1 MSARKQR
8 TRRFKLRFYLI
19 LLVPILL
26 VGAYIGYRILKP
38 TTGRLGTDTVEG
50 DLEFTGVIIRREN
63 VADTEDYHTIRF
75 LVGEGDMVNNNQQ
88 VAFLYRKGYE
98 NQMSDIVSKEQQIYQ
113 QQINLLR
120 LDSADGISLPADVAA
135 YNSRIDEVVDRM
147 TQASLGKDGLDYIQL
162 SEELDGLLSAREQ
175 LLRQLFPE
183 KDENGKAISDNVAL
197 YRDLN
202 ALRGAFS
209 AQSTLINTSGTGY
222 ISFHLDGYENAMS
235 IDSLTASQI
244 SRVVSSPVSASYNA
258 AGVYRIVDPN
268 GFYVAFTVKAG
279 DSHRLIVGNTYEL
292 KVKYQDTTY
301 TGRVVA
307 ERPAAKNVL
316 YILEINRD
324 VLPVLENRTMTFS
337 IHSQASGVSIPV
349 DGLYFNGGVPF
360 VFINTGRAYQPI
372 QVVIPASDGETAI
385 IEAADKNIRLTRGLR
400 FQYHDEDDDESSATA
415 APSFSPVP
423 TAIPT
428 PTPRPTPVP

>member
-1 MSARKQR
+1 MSARKQK
-8 TRRFKLRFYLI
+8 TKRFRLRFYLL

-26 VGAYIGYRILKP
+26 VGAYVGYRILRP

-63 VADTEDYHTIRF
+63 VATSEDYHTIRF
-75 LVGEGDMVNNNQQ
+75 LVSEGDMVNNSQQ
-88 VAFLYRKGYE
+88 VAYLYRKGYE

-113 QQINLLR
+113 QQITLLR
-120 LDSADGISLPADVAA
+120 LSSADGLTVPEQVAV
-135 YNSRIDEVVDRM
+135 YNTRIEEIVNQM

-162 SEELDGLLSAREQ
+162 SEELDDLLTARQ
-175 LLRQLFPE
+175 NLLRQLVPADATLTASYQQLDSL
-183 KDENGKAISDNVAL
+183 KS
-197 YRDLN
+197 
-202 ALRGAFS
+202 AFS
-209 AQSTLINTSGTGY
+209 AESALVNNSGTGY

-235 IDSLTASQI
+235 IDSLTPTQVG
-244 SRVVSSPVSASYNA
+244 RVTSSPVSASYNT

-268 GFYVAFTVKAG
+268 GFYVAFNVSA
-279 DSHRLIVGNTYEL
+279 SSSQRLIVGNTYEM
-292 KVKYQDTTY
+292 KVKYQDTSY
-301 TGRVVA
+301 MGRVVA

-316 YILEINRD
+316 YILEVNRD

-337 IHSQASGVSIPV
+337 IHSEASGVSIPV
-349 DGLYFNGGVPF
+349 KGLYYNGGIPY

-385 IEAADKNIRLTRGLR
+385 IEAADRNIRLTRGLR
-400 FQYHDEDDDESSATA
+400 FQYHDDDDEEPG
-415 APSFSPVP
+415 PSPTPSNTPAP
-423 TAIPT
+423 TAVPT

>member
-1 MSARKQR
+1 MSARKRQ
-8 TRRFKLRFYLI
+8 TRRFRLRFYLI

-26 VGAYIGYRILKP
+26 VGAYVGYRIMRP

-50 DLEFTGVIIRREN
+50 DLEFTGVIIRKEN
-63 VADTEDYHTIRF
+63 VATSEDYHTIRF
-75 LVGEGDMVNNNQQ
+75 LVSEGDMVNNAQQ
-88 VAFLYRKGYE
+88 VAYLYRKGYE

-113 QQINLLR
+113 QQIALLR
-120 LDSADGISLPADVAA
+120 LNSADGMTVPGEVAD
-135 YNSRIDEVVDRM
+135 YNSRIEQVVDQM

-162 SEELDGLLSAREQ
+162 SEELDGLLTARQ
-175 LLRQLFPE
+175 NLLRQLVPA
-183 KDENGKAISDNVAL
+183 DATLTANYQQLDN
-197 YRDLN
+197 
-202 ALRGAFS
+202 LRSAFS
-209 AQSTLINTSGTGY
+209 AERPLINNSGTGY

-235 IDSLTASQI
+235 IDSLTPTQV

-268 GFYVAFTVKAG
+268 GFYVAFTVKSG
-279 DSHRLIVGNTYEL
+279 DSHRLIVGNTYDL
-292 KVKYQDTTY
+292 KVQYQDATY

-307 ERPAAKNVL
+307 ERPAASNVL

-324 VLPVLENRTMTFS
+324 VLPVLETRTMTFS

-349 DGLYFNGGVPF
+349 KGLYFNGGIPY

-385 IEAADKNIRLTRGLR
+385 IEAADRNIRLTRGLR
-400 FQYHDEDDDESSATA
+400 FQYHDDDDEEESSATA
-415 APSFSPVP
+415 APTSTPAPTPVP
-423 TAIPT
+423 TA
-428 PTPRPTPVP
+428 TPRPTPVP

>member
-26 VGAYIGYRILKP
+26 VGAYIGYRILNP

-63 VADTEDYHTIRF
+63 VATSEDYHTIRY
-75 LVGEGDMVNNNQQ
+75 LVSEGDMVSNSQQ
-88 VAFLYRKGYE
+88 VAYLYRKGYE
-98 NQMSDIVSKEQQIYQ
+98 NQMSDIVNKEQQIYQ
-113 QQINLLR
+113 QQITLLR
-120 LDSADGISLPADVAA
+120 LSSSDGMSIP
-135 YNSRIDEVVDRM
+135 DEVADYNARIKDLVDRM

-162 SEELDGLLSAREQ
+162 SEELDDLLTGRQ
-175 LLRQLFPE
+175 NLLRQIVPADATLSASYQQL
-183 KDENGKAISDNVAL
+183 DI
-197 YRDLN
+197 
-202 ALRGAFS
+202 LRNAFS
-209 AQSTLINTSGTGY
+209 AESTLVNNAGTGY

-235 IDSLTASQI
+235 IDSLTESQVR
-244 SRVVSSPVSASYNA
+244 RVVSSPVSASYNA

-268 GFYVAFTVKAG
+268 GFYVAFTIKAT
-279 DSHRLIVGNTYEL
+279 DPHRLIVGNTYEL
-292 KVKYQDTTY
+292 KVKYQDTAY
-301 TGRVVA
+301 TGRVVD
-307 ERPAAKNVL
+307 ERPASKYVL
-316 YILEINRD
+316 YIIEVNRD

-337 IHSQASGVSIPV
+337 IHSAASGVSIPV
-349 DGLYFNGGVPF
+349 EGLYFNGGVPY

-385 IEAADKNIRLTRGLR
+385 IEAANKNIHLTRGLR
-400 FQYHDEDDDESSATA
+400 FQYHDEDDEESSATPTPA
-415 APSFSPVP
+415 YSPAPTPV
-423 TAIPT
+423 PT

>member
-1 MSARKQR
+1 MSAKKQ
-8 TRRFKLRFYLI
+8 TKRFRLRFYLI

-38 TTGRLGTDTVEG
+38 STGRLGTDTVEG
-50 DLEFTGVIIRREN
+50 EVEFTGVIIRREN
-63 VADTEDYHTIRF
+63 VATSEDYHTIRY
-75 LVGEGDMVNNNQQ
+75 LVSEGDMVSGQQ
-88 VAFLYRKGYE
+88 KVAYLYRKGYE

-113 QQINLLR
+113 QQITLLR
-120 LDSADGISLPADVAA
+120 LNSADGLTVPDEVAA
-135 YNSRIDEVVDRM
+135 YNTRIEEIVNQM

-162 SEELDGLLSAREQ
+162 SEDLDVLLTARQ
-175 LLRQLFPE
+175 NLLRQIVPADATLTASYQQLDML
-183 KDENGKAISDNVAL
+183 KS
-197 YRDLN
+197 
-202 ALRGAFS
+202 AFS
-209 AQSTLINTSGTGY
+209 AESTLVNSAGTGY

-244 SRVVSSPVSASYNA
+244 TRVAASPVSASYNA

-268 GFYVAFTVKAG
+268 GFYVAFTVK
-279 DSHRLIVGNTYEL
+279 SESSQRLIVGNTYEL
-292 KVKYQDTTY
+292 KVKYQDTSY

-316 YILEINRD
+316 YILEVNRD

-349 DGLYFNGGVPF
+349 KGLYFNGGIPY

-400 FQYHDEDDDESSATA
+400 FQYHDDDDDEASASPTPA
-415 APSFSPVP
+415 YSPVP
-423 TAIPT
+423 TAVPT

>member
-1 MSARKQR
+1 MSARQR

-19 LLVPILL
+19 LMVPILL
-26 VGAYIGYRILKP
+26 VGAYIGYRILNP
-38 TTGRLGTDTVEG
+38 TTGRLGTGTVEG

-63 VADTEDYHTIRF
+63 VAASEDYHTIRF
-75 LVGEGDMVNNNQQ
+75 LVSEGDLVSNNQL
-88 VAFLYRKGYE
+88 VAYLYRKGYE

-113 QQINLLR
+113 QQITLLR
-120 LDSADGISLPADVAA
+120 LASADGMTVPDQVAA
-135 YNSRIDEVVDRM
+135 YNTRIEETVNKM
-147 TQASLGKDGLDYIQL
+147 TQASLGKDGLDYIRL
-162 SEELDGLLSAREQ
+162 SEELDDLLTARQ
-175 LLRQLFPE
+175 NLLRDLVPADATLTASYQQL
-183 KDENGKAISDNVAL
+183 DI
-197 YRDLN
+197 
-202 ALRGAFS
+202 LRGAFS
-209 AQSTLINTSGTGY
+209 AESTLANNSGTGY

-268 GFYVAFTVKAG
+268 GFYVAFTVKAA

-292 KVKYQDTTY
+292 KVKYQDTSY

-337 IHSQASGVSIPV
+337 IHSSASGVSIPV
-349 DGLYFNGGVPF
+349 EGLYFNGGIPY

-400 FQYHDEDDDESSATA
+400 FQYHDEDDDEESSATPTPA
-415 APSFSPVP
+415 YSPAP
-423 TAIPT
+423 TAVPT

>member
-8 TRRFKLRFYLI
+8 TRRFRLRFYLI

-26 VGAYIGYRILKP
+26 VGAYVGYRILKP

-50 DLEFTGVIIRREN
+50 EIEFTGVIIRREN
-63 VADTEDYHTIRF
+63 VATSEDYHTIRF
-75 LVGEGDMVNNNQQ
+75 LVSEGDMVSNAQQ
-88 VAFLYRKGYE
+88 VAYLYRKGYE

-113 QQINLLR
+113 QQITLLR
-120 LDSADGISLPADVAA
+120 LSSADGLSVPDEVAA
-135 YNSRIDEVVDRM
+135 YNDRITEIVNKM

-162 SEELDGLLSAREQ
+162 SEDLDVLLTARQ
-175 LLRQLFPE
+175 NLLRQLVPA
-183 KDENGKAISDNVAL
+183 DATLTASYQQLDN
-197 YRDLN
+197 
-202 ALRGAFS
+202 LRSAFS
-209 AQSTLINTSGTGY
+209 AESTLINNSGTGY

-235 IDSLTASQI
+235 IDSLTPTQVG
-244 SRVVSSPVSASYNA
+244 RVVSSPVSASYNA

-268 GFYVAFTVKAG
+268 GFYVAFNVSA
-279 DSHRLIVGNTYEL
+279 SSSQRLIVGNTYEM
-292 KVKYQDTTY
+292 KVKYQDTSY

-316 YILEINRD
+316 YILEVNRD

-337 IHSQASGVSIPV
+337 IRTEASGVSIPV
-349 DGLYFNGGVPF
+349 EGLYFNGGIPY

-385 IEAADKNIRLTRGLR
+385 IEAANKNIRLTRGLR
-400 FQYHDEDDDESSATA
+400 FQYHDDDDEESSASPT
-415 APSFSPVP
+415 PSFTPAP
-423 TAIPT
+423 TAVPT
-428 PTPRPTPVP
+428 PTPKPTPVP

>member
-8 TRRFKLRFYLI
+8 AHRFRLRFYLI

-26 VGAYIGYRILKP
+26 VGAYIGYRILRP

-63 VADTEDYHTIRF
+63 VATTEDYHTIRY
-75 LVGEGDMVNNNQQ
+75 LVGEGDMVSSSQQ
-88 VAFLYRKGYE
+88 VAYMYRKGYE
-98 NQMSDIVSKEQQIYQ
+98 NQMSEIVSKEQQIYQ
-113 QQINLLR
+113 QQITLLR
-120 LDSADGISLPADVAA
+120 LNSADGLTVPDEVNT
-135 YNSRIDEVVDRM
+135 YNTSIDEVVEKM
-147 TQASLGKDGLDYIQL
+147 TQASLGKGGLDYIQL
-162 SEELDGLLSAREQ
+162 AEELDLLLSARQ
-175 LLRQLFPE
+175 NLLRQIVP
-183 KDENGKAISDNVAL
+183 SDATL
-197 YRDLN
+197 TASYQQLD
-202 ALRGAFS
+202 ALRNAFS
-209 AQSTLINTSGTGY
+209 SESTLVNNAGTGY

-235 IDSLTASQI
+235 IDSLTESQI
-244 SRVVSSPVSASYNA
+244 RRVVSSPVSASYNA

-268 GFYVAFTVKAG
+268 GFYVAFTISA
-279 DSHRLIVGNTYEL
+279 SNSTRLIVGNSYEL

-307 ERPAAKNVL
+307 ERPAAKYVL
-316 YILEINRD
+316 YILEVNRD

-337 IHSQASGVSIPV
+337 IHNSASGVSIPV
-349 DGLYFNGGVPF
+349 KGLYFNGGVPY

-400 FQYHDEDDDESSATA
+400 FQYHEEDDEPSATA
-415 APSFSPVP
+415 APTNTPAP

>member
-1 MSARKQR
+1 MSARKRQ
-8 TRRFKLRFYLI
+8 TRRFRLRFYLI

-26 VGAYIGYRILKP
+26 VGAYVGYRIMRP

-50 DLEFTGVIIRREN
+50 DLEFTGVIIRKEN
-63 VADTEDYHTIRF
+63 VATSEDYHTIRF
-75 LVGEGDMVNNNQQ
+75 LVSEGDMVNNAQQ
-88 VAFLYRKGYE
+88 VAYLYRKGYE

-113 QQINLLR
+113 QQIALLR
-120 LDSADGISLPADVAA
+120 LNSADGMTVPGEVAD
-135 YNSRIDEVVDRM
+135 YNSRIEQVVDQM

-162 SEELDGLLSAREQ
+162 SEELDGLLTARQ
-175 LLRQLFPE
+175 NLLRQLVPA
-183 KDENGKAISDNVAL
+183 DATLTANYQQLDN
-197 YRDLN
+197 
-202 ALRGAFS
+202 LRSAFS
-209 AQSTLINTSGTGY
+209 AESTLINNSGTGY

-235 IDSLTASQI
+235 IDSLTPTQV

-268 GFYVAFTVKAG
+268 GFYVAFTVKSG
-279 DSHRLIVGNTYEL
+279 DSHRLIVGNTYDL
-292 KVKYQDTTY
+292 KVQYQDATY

-307 ERPAAKNVL
+307 ERPAASNVL

-324 VLPVLENRTMTFS
+324 VLPVLETRTMTFS

-349 DGLYFNGGVPF
+349 KGLYFNGGIPY

-385 IEAADKNIRLTRGLR
+385 IEAADRNIRLTRGLR
-400 FQYHDEDDDESSATA
+400 FQYHDDDDEEESSATA
-415 APSFSPVP
+415 APTSTPAPTPVP
-423 TAIPT
+423 TA
-428 PTPRPTPVP
+428 TPRPTPVP

>member
-8 TRRFKLRFYLI
+8 TRRFKLRFYLL

-26 VGAYIGYRILKP
+26 VGAYVGYRIMRP

-63 VADTEDYHTIRF
+63 VATSEDYHTIRF
-75 LVGEGDMVNNNQQ
+75 LVGEGDMVSNSQQ
-88 VAFLYRKGYE
+88 VAYLYRKGYE

-113 QQINLLR
+113 QQITLLR
-120 LDSADGISLPADVAA
+120 LNSADGLTVPDEVAA
-135 YNSRIDEVVDRM
+135 YNDRITEIVNKM

-162 SEELDGLLSAREQ
+162 SEDLDVLLTARQ
-175 LLRQLFPE
+175 NLLRQLVPA
-183 KDENGKAISDNVAL
+183 DATLTASYQQLDS
-197 YRDLN
+197 
-202 ALRGAFS
+202 LRSAFS
-209 AQSTLINTSGTGY
+209 AESTLINNSGTGY

-244 SRVVSSPVSASYNA
+244 SRVVSSPVSASYNT
-258 AGVYRIVDPN
+258 AGIYRIVDPN
-268 GFYVAFTVKAG
+268 GFYVALTVRSE
-279 DSHRLIVGNTYEL
+279 DSHRLIVGNTYEM
-292 KVKYQDTTY
+292 KVKYQDTSY
-301 TGRVVA
+301 MGRVVA

-316 YILEINRD
+316 YILEVNRD

-337 IHSQASGVSIPV
+337 IHSEASGVSIPV
-349 DGLYFNGGVPF
+349 KGLYYNGGIPY

-385 IEAADKNIRLTRGLR
+385 IEAADRNIRLTRGLR
-400 FQYHDEDDDESSATA
+400 FQYHDDDDEGESASPTPSNTPAPTA
-415 APSFSPVP
+415 VP
-423 TAIPT
+423 TAT
-428 PTPRPTPVP
+428 PKPTPVP

>member
-1 MSARKQR
+1 MSARQR
-8 TRRFKLRFYLI
+8 TRRFRLRFYLI
-19 LLVPILL
+19 LMVPILL
-26 VGAYIGYRILKP
+26 VGAYIGYRILNP

-50 DLEFTGVIIRREN
+50 DIEFTGVIIRREN
-63 VADTEDYHTIRF
+63 VATSEDYHTIRF
-75 LVGEGDMVNNNQQ
+75 LVSEGELVNNNQL
-88 VAFLYRKGYE
+88 VAYLYRKGYE

-113 QQINLLR
+113 QQITLLR
-120 LDSADGISLPADVAA
+120 LSSSDGMTIPDQVAA
-135 YNSRIDEVVDRM
+135 YNTRIEEIVNKM
-147 TQASLGKDGLDYIQL
+147 TQASLGKDGLDYIRL
-162 SEELDGLLSAREQ
+162 CDELDDLLTARQNLLRDMVPADATLSASYQQ
-175 LLRQLFPE
+175 LDAFR
-183 KDENGKAISDNVAL
+183 S
-197 YRDLN
+197 
-202 ALRGAFS
+202 AFS
-209 AQSTLINTSGTGY
+209 AESTLTNNAGTGY

-244 SRVVSSPVSASYNA
+244 SRVTSSPVSASYNA

-268 GFYVAFTVKAG
+268 GFYVAFTVKAA

-292 KVKYQDTTY
+292 KVKYQDTSY

-337 IHSQASGVSIPV
+337 IHSSASGVSIPV
-349 DGLYFNGGVPF
+349 EGLYFNGGIPY

-372 QVVIPASDGETAI
+372 QVVIPASDGETAV
-385 IEAADKNIRLTRGLR
+385 IEAADKNIHLTRGLR
-400 FQYHDEDDDESSATA
+400 FQYHDEDDDESSATPTPA
-415 APSFSPVP
+415 FSPVP
-423 TAIPT
+423 TAVPT

>member
-1 MSARKQR
+1 MAAKKQR

-26 VGAYIGYRILKP
+26 VGAYVGYRILKP
-38 TTGRLGTDTVEG
+38 TTGRLGTDTVAGE
-50 DLEFTGVIIRREN
+50 LEFTGVIIRREN
-63 VADTEDYHTIRF
+63 VATSEDYHTIRY
-75 LVGEGDMVNNNQQ
+75 LVSEGNLVSDQQQ
-88 VAFLYRKGYE
+88 VAYLYRKGFE

-120 LDSADGISLPADVAA
+120 LNSSDGMTVPEEVTS
-135 YNSRIDEVVDRM
+135 YNDQIDKVVDQM
-147 TQASLGKDGLDYIQL
+147 TQASLGKEGLDYIQL
-162 SEELDGLLSAREQ
+162 AEKLDGLLTDRQ
-175 LLRQLFPE
+175 NLLRRLVPADNDATLKASYQQL
-183 KDENGKAISDNVAL
+183 DNLHSAFTAESVL
-197 YRDLN
+197 VNN
-202 ALRGAFS
+202 A
-209 AQSTLINTSGTGY
+209 GTGY

-244 SRVVSSPVSASYNA
+244 SRVVSSNGVSASYNA
-258 AGVYRIVDPN
+258 TGVYRIVDPN
-268 GFYVAFTVKAG
+268 GFYVAFTVKSE

-292 KVKYQDTTY
+292 KVKYQDTVY

-316 YILEINRD
+316 YILEVNRD

-337 IHSQASGVSIPV
+337 IRSEASGVSIPV
-349 DGLYFNGGVPF
+349 KGLYFNGGVPY

-372 QVVIPASDGETAI
+372 QVVIHASDGETAI
-385 IEAADKNIRLTRGLR
+385 IEAADKNIHLTRGLR
-400 FQYHDEDDDESSATA
+400 FQYQEKSSSDSSATPTPSYTA
-415 APSFSPVP
+415 APTPV
-423 TAIPT
+423 PT

>member
-1 MSARKQR
+1 MSARKRQ
-8 TRRFKLRFYLI
+8 TRRFRLRFYLI

-26 VGAYIGYRILKP
+26 VGAYVGYRIMRP

-50 DLEFTGVIIRREN
+50 DLEFTGVIIRKEN
-63 VADTEDYHTIRF
+63 VATSEDYHTIRF
-75 LVGEGDMVNNNQQ
+75 LVSEGDLVNNAQQ
-88 VAFLYRKGYE
+88 VAYLYRKGYE

-113 QQINLLR
+113 QQIALLR
-120 LDSADGISLPADVAA
+120 LNSADGMTVPGEVAD
-135 YNSRIDEVVDRM
+135 YNSRIEQVVDQM

-162 SEELDGLLSAREQ
+162 SEELDGLLTARQ
-175 LLRQLFPE
+175 NLLRQLVPA
-183 KDENGKAISDNVAL
+183 DATLTANYQQLDN
-197 YRDLN
+197 
-202 ALRGAFS
+202 LRSAFS
-209 AQSTLINTSGTGY
+209 AESTLINNSGTGY

-235 IDSLTASQI
+235 IDSLTPTQV

-268 GFYVAFTVKAG
+268 GFYVAFTVKSG
-279 DSHRLIVGNTYEL
+279 DSHRLIVGNTYDL
-292 KVKYQDTTY
+292 KVQYQDATY

-307 ERPAAKNVL
+307 ERPAASNVL

-324 VLPVLENRTMTFS
+324 VLPVLETRTMTFS

-349 DGLYFNGGVPF
+349 KGLYFNGGIPY

-385 IEAADKNIRLTRGLR
+385 IEAADRNIRLTRGLR
-400 FQYHDEDDDESSATA
+400 FQYHDDDDEEESSATA
-415 APSFSPVP
+415 APTSTPAPTPVP
-423 TAIPT
+423 TA
-428 PTPRPTPVP
+428 TPRPTPVP

>member
-1 MSARKQR
+1 MSARKRQ
-8 TRRFKLRFYLI
+8 TRRFRLRFYLI

-26 VGAYIGYRILKP
+26 VGAYVGYRIMRP

-50 DLEFTGVIIRREN
+50 DLEFTGVIIRKEN
-63 VADTEDYHTIRF
+63 VATSEDYHTIRF
-75 LVGEGDMVNNNQQ
+75 LVSEGDMVNNAQQ
-88 VAFLYRKGYE
+88 VAYLYRKGYE

-113 QQINLLR
+113 QQIALLR
-120 LDSADGISLPADVAA
+120 LNSADGMTVPGEVAD
-135 YNSRIDEVVDRM
+135 YNSRIEQVVDQM

-162 SEELDGLLSAREQ
+162 SEELDGLLTARQ
-175 LLRQLFPE
+175 NLLRQLVPA
-183 KDENGKAISDNVAL
+183 DATLTANYQQLDN
-197 YRDLN
+197 
-202 ALRGAFS
+202 LRSAFS
-209 AQSTLINTSGTGY
+209 AESTLINNSGTGY

-235 IDSLTASQI
+235 IDSLTPTQV

-268 GFYVAFTVKAG
+268 GFYVAFTVKSG
-279 DSHRLIVGNTYEL
+279 DSHRLIVGNTYDL
-292 KVKYQDTTY
+292 KVQYQDATY

-307 ERPAAKNVL
+307 ERPAASNVL

-324 VLPVLENRTMTFS
+324 VLPVLDTRTMTFS

-349 DGLYFNGGVPF
+349 KGLYFNGGIPY

-385 IEAADKNIRLTRGLR
+385 IEAADRNIRLTRGLR
-400 FQYHDEDDDESSATA
+400 FQYHDDDDEEESSATA
-415 APSFSPVP
+415 APTSTPAPTPVP
-423 TAIPT
+423 TA
-428 PTPRPTPVP
+428 TPRPTPVP

>member
-1 MSARKQR
+1 MSLRKQR

-38 TTGRLGTDTVEG
+38 TTGRLGTDTVKE

-63 VADTEDYHTIRF
+63 VATSEDYHTIRY
-75 LVGEGDMVNNNQQ
+75 LVSEGDMVAGQQ
-88 VAFLYRKGYE
+88 LVAYLYRKGFE

-113 QQINLLR
+113 QQITLLR
-120 LDSADGISLPADVAA
+120 LSSSDGMTIPDEVAE
-135 YNSRIDEVVDRM
+135 YNSKIEATVNKM
-147 TQASLGKDGLDYIQL
+147 TQASLGKEGFDYIRL
-162 SEELDGLLSAREQ
+162 SEELDALLTSRQ
-175 LLRQLFPE
+175 NLLRQLVPA
-183 KDENGKAISDNVAL
+183 DATLSANYQQLDI
-197 YRDLN
+197 
-202 ALRGAFS
+202 LRRAFS
-209 AQSTLINTSGTGY
+209 SESTLINNSGAGY

-235 IDSLTASQI
+235 IDSLTESQI
-244 SRVVSSPVSASYNA
+244 RRVVSSPVSASYNA

-268 GFYVAFTVKAG
+268 GFYVAFTVQA
-279 DSHRLIVGNTYEL
+279 SNPQRLIVGNTYEL
-292 KVKYQDTTY
+292 KVKYQDMSY

-307 ERPAAKNVL
+307 ERAAAKYVL

-337 IHSQASGVSIPV
+337 IHSEASGVSIPV
-349 DGLYFNGGVPF
+349 KGLYFNGGIPY

-385 IEAADKNIRLTRGLR
+385 IEAADRNIHLTRGLR
-400 FQYHDEDDDESSATA
+400 FQYHEEDEDDDASSATA
-415 APSFSPVP
+415 EPSFSPVP
-423 TAIPT
+423 TPMPT

>member
-1 MSARKQR
+1 MSAKKQR

-26 VGAYIGYRILKP
+26 VGAYIGYRILRP

-50 DLEFTGVIIRREN
+50 DMEFTGVIIRREN
-63 VADTEDYHTIRF
+63 VATSEDYHTIRF
-75 LVGEGDMVNNNQQ
+75 LVSEGDMVSSQQQ
-88 VAFLYRKGYE
+88 VAYLYRKGYE
-98 NQMSDIVSKEQQIYQ
+98 NQMSEIVSREQQIYQ
-113 QQINLLR
+113 QQITLLR
-120 LDSADGISLPADVAA
+120 LSSADGMSIPDEVAA
-135 YNSRIDEVVDRM
+135 YNTQIEEIVNQM
-147 TQASLGKDGLDYIQL
+147 TQASLGKDGLDYIWL
-162 SEELDGLLSAREQ
+162 SEELDGLLTARQ
-175 LLRQLFPE
+175 NLLRQIVPADATLSASYQQL
-183 KDENGKAISDNVAL
+183 D
-197 YRDLN
+197 
-202 ALRGAFS
+202 ALRSAFS
-209 AQSTLINTSGTGY
+209 AESSLVNNSGTGY

-244 SRVVSSPVSASYNA
+244 SRVTSSPVSASYNA

-268 GFYVAFTVKAG
+268 GFYVAFTVKSE

-292 KVKYQDTTY
+292 KVKYQDTSY

-316 YILEINRD
+316 YILEVNRD

-337 IHSQASGVSIPV
+337 VHSSASGVSIPV
-349 DGLYFNGGVPF
+349 KGLYFNGGVPY

-400 FQYHDEDDDESSATA
+400 FQYHDGDDDESSASPAPTDSPAPTA
-415 APSFSPVP
+415 VP
-423 TAIPT
+423 TD
-428 PTPRPTPVP
+428 TPRPTPVP

>member
-1 MSARKQR
+1 M
-8 TRRFKLRFYLI
+8 
-19 LLVPILL
+19 
-26 VGAYIGYRILKP
+26 GAYVGYRIMRP

-50 DLEFTGVIIRREN
+50 DLEFTGVIIRKEN
-63 VADTEDYHTIRF
+63 VATSEDYHTIRF
-75 LVGEGDMVNNNQQ
+75 LVSEGDMVNNAQQ
-88 VAFLYRKGYE
+88 VAYLYRKGYE

-113 QQINLLR
+113 QQIALLR
-120 LDSADGISLPADVAA
+120 LNSADGMTVPGEVAD
-135 YNSRIDEVVDRM
+135 YNSRIEQVVDQM

-162 SEELDGLLSAREQ
+162 SEELDGLLTARQ
-175 LLRQLFPE
+175 NLLRQLVPA
-183 KDENGKAISDNVAL
+183 DATLTANYQQLDN
-197 YRDLN
+197 
-202 ALRGAFS
+202 LRSAFS
-209 AQSTLINTSGTGY
+209 AESTLINNSGTGY

-235 IDSLTASQI
+235 IDSLTPTQV

-268 GFYVAFTVKAG
+268 GFYVAFTVKSG
-279 DSHRLIVGNTYEL
+279 DSHRLIVGNTYDL
-292 KVKYQDTTY
+292 KVQYQDATY

-307 ERPAAKNVL
+307 ERPAASNVL

-324 VLPVLENRTMTFS
+324 VLPVLETRTMTFS

-349 DGLYFNGGVPF
+349 KGLYFNGGIPY

-400 FQYHDEDDDESSATA
+400 FQYHDDDDEEESSATA
-415 APSFSPVP
+415 APTSTPAPTPVP
-423 TAIPT
+423 TA
-428 PTPRPTPVP
+428 TPRPTPVP